1 VTEARPSSPGAD
13 GDGRTELADA
23 DADDHV
29 SWSARGGW
37 PQPRQQ
43 TLGWPYG
50 GDPLVVPVDA
60 APASAPPAPAPHGR
74 ETTPVEPEPGRVVQ
88 HHDERHDAHRHV
100 DDDDDDLA
108 PEPEPGALRAKG
120 RSSAPQ
126 VVGPL
131 ISSLRHPVLALLP
144 IVALLALGIGAAL
157 GTPAVHTAQAQVLV
171 GRVDVEST
179 AVPGFVAANENL
191 AGLYARIAETSVIAA
206 PVGAAL
212 GLSSGQVL
220 SQVAASPIPETSIV
234 RVEASSDNS
243 QDAVVLAAEVAAK
256 LITYVEGNSVRP
268 AGVETSLEDFET
280 ASAELLEAQDELAAA
295 RTALDGAATP
305 SAAQTQTVVR
315 AQAAVDTRQL
325 RVDALAAAFRDTE
338 RGSGFRNSLQLIG
351 EPDYVGTDT
360 RSQVMLAVAFGVLV
374 GLLLGTALATARENW
389 PVLADVRA
397 RARRTRQ

>member
-1 VTEARPSSPGAD
+1 MTEARPTSPGAD
-13 GDGRTELADA
+13 GDDRTELADA
-23 DADDHV
+23 DDRV
-29 SWSARGGW
+29 TRLRERWSASGGS

-43 TLGWPYG
+43 LLGWPYG

-60 APASAPPAPAPHGR
+60 ARASAPPAPVPDGR
-74 ETTPVEPEPGRVVQ
+74 ETAPVEPEPGRVVQ
-88 HHDERHDAHRHV
+88 HHDERHDAQRHV

-131 ISSLRHPVLALLP
+131 ISSLRHPVLALFP
-144 IVALLALGIGAAL
+144 IVALLVLGIGAAL

-206 PVGAAL
+206 PVGDAL

-243 QDAVVLAAEVAAK
+243 QDAVVLAAEVADK

-280 ASAELLEAQDELAAA
+280 ASAELLQAQGELAAA
-295 RTALDGAATP
+295 RTALD
-305 SAAQTQTVVR
+305 
-315 AQAAVDTRQL
+315 D
-325 RVDALAAAFRDTE
+325 
-338 RGSGFRNSLQLIG
+338 
-351 EPDYVGTDT
+351 
-360 RSQVMLAVAFGVLV
+360 
-374 GLLLGTALATARENW
+374 
-389 PVLADVRA
+389 
-397 RARRTRQ
+397 